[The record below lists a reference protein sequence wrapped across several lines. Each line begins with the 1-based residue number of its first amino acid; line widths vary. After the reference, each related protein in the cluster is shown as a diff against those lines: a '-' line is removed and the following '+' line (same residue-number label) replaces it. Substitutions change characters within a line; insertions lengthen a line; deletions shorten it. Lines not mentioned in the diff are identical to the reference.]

1 MFSDSIVISYP
12 DGNAFRILGEI
23 SSLCVDLISRGYIF
37 RGGITF
43 GSLIHEGQIC
53 YGPAMNKAAELEKRA
68 CQPRILVEPI
78 VIEQGLK
85 HTILSSDTEE
95 EERYIMKYLKSDEDI
110 LFLDYLGCR
119 DTSMSEEDY
128 INLMKKVRKLIF
140 SEYMQVT
147 SKLLICSN
155 LNEMENARKLE
166 RVKEKYIWFSRYYNS
181 AIEENL
187 INKELLINL
196 ANL

>member
-1 MFSDSIVISYP
+1 
-12 DGNAFRILGEI
+12 
-23 SSLCVDLISRGYIF
+23 
-37 RGGITF
+37 
-43 GSLIHEGQIC
+43 
-53 YGPAMNKAAELEKRA
+53 
-68 CQPRILVEPI
+68 
-78 VIEQGLK
+78 
-85 HTILSSDTEE
+85 
-95 EERYIMKYLKSDEDI
+95 
-110 LFLDYLGCR
+110 
-119 DTSMSEEDY
+119 MSEEDY